1 MLPPSGSHLLYCSLC
16 SNSAPIIC
24 SYFRVWNTAPVP
36 CSSCRTTP
44 PDYKDARIIRIE
56 DSPSVTAL
64 PFLSRFGLAVNVK
77 KFAHGPIQLRL
88 PLPDQGVDHHAT
100 GIPLVRRGVSS
111 AV

>member
-1 MLPPSGSHLLYCSLC
+1 MLPLLWFSPPYSSLC